1 MNIKRLLAALM
12 AATMLF
18 GLAACGGGS
27 DDAAASAPAASA
39 PAASGEAAKP
49 AEVKKD
55 FTNTALVNYYG
66 ALNGL
71 AQTDAT
77 THVVADPA
85 ATIKEY
91 NDMIWHLPT
100 LTRK

>member
-1 MNIKRLLAALM
+1 MKIKRLLAALM

-27 DDAAASAPAASA
+27 DDAASAPAASA

-55 FTNTALVNYYG
+55 FTVWTSGSDNVRQMFEMLV
-66 ALNGL
+66 
-71 AQTDAT
+71 
-77 THVVADPA
+77 
-85 ATIKEY
+85 
-91 NDMIWHLPT
+91 
-100 LTRK
+100 